1 MYKCTLFEKTVPY
14 KEEPVWTECLSGLQV
29 SFPGES
35 LLYAEARALL
45 GAVIRAGFE
54 AVELSSKSVGYKL
67 E

>member
-1 MYKCTLFEKTVPY
+1 MNRVP
-14 KEEPVWTECLSGLQV
+14 SGLQV